1 MAYIKGYEYD
11 IFISYSHLDNQK
23 YFDQPGWVERFRLEL
38 NMLLAQRIGKTDAVK
53 IWWDN
58 RNLDGSMLFDQS
70 IAKGIQGS
78 AIMLTLTSAA
88 YFKSQYCL
96 KELDAFYN
104 KAKQEPIGL
113 KVGDRSRIV
122 NVLLN
127 NVPHAKWPVNLGG
140 TTGFAFNDAV
150 DNNDLGDPLDM
161 GEKFKN
167 QLKELRNA
175 LVNLINDFL
184 VKPALNTG
192 EVNVVQ
198 EEKKAVDS
206 FTIYFAEVADHLRG
220 TRKRTIGELEK
231 KGFTIVYDV
240 PPPYDSAAHDKAVI
254 KKLQETDLA
263 VHLLDQFPGKEID
276 EEEDAWYP
284 QKQAALSLQFAKSQL
299 IWVPAEMD
307 INTIEEEP
315 YKAFME
321 SLENGNQTAKNM
333 EYVRGAKSAITQ
345 EIINM
350 AERLKVQQKQQ
361 TTTNANVAVLLDT
374 HKEDQKYAY
383 ELSMSLLENEIQP
396 FVNPQEDDP
405 RDNVNMLGDRIS
417 QVSKLV
423 FFYGKVDWKWVQKRV
438 NAAVKLVVNNEYRID
453 EFFIFMLPPHKN
465 PADISFNHRFVK
477 VNVIDQSDNQQ
488 LDKTS
493 LQEFFNTLKTVA

>member
-1 MAYIKGYEYD
+1 
-11 IFISYSHLDNQK
+11 
-23 YFDQPGWVERFRLEL
+23 V
-38 NMLLAQRIGKTDAVK
+38 
-53 IWWDN
+53 
-58 RNLDGSMLFDQS
+58 LFDQS

-88 YFKSQYCL
+88 YFKSDYCL
-96 KELDAFYN
+96 KELDTFYN

-127 NVPHAKWPVNLGG
+127 NVPYTKWPVNLSG
-140 TTGFAFNDAV
+140 TTGFAFNDAR

-175 LVNLINDFL
+175 LVNLIDDFL
-184 VKPALNTG
+184 KVKPAVTTG
-192 EVNVVQ
+192 EASEVQ
-198 EEKKAVDS
+198 EEKKAAGS

-254 KKLQETDLA
+254 EKLQEADLA
-263 VHLLDQFPGKEID
+263 VHLLDQFPGREIE

-284 QKQAALSLQFAKSQL
+284 QKQADLSLQFGKSQL
-299 IWVPAEMD
+299 IWVPTEMD
-307 INTIEEEP
+307 ITMIEEEP

-321 SLENGNQTAKNM
+321 SLESGNQFAKNM
-333 EYVRGAKSAITQ
+333 EYVRGAKSALTQ

-350 AERLKVQQKQQ
+350 AERLKAQQKQQ
-361 TTTNANVAVLLDT
+361 PATNANVAVLLDT

-383 ELSMSLLENEIQP
+383 ELSMSLLENQIQP

-438 NAAVKLVVNNEYRID
+438 NAAVKLVVNNEYPID

-465 PADISFNHRFVK
+465 PNDISFNHRFVK
-477 VNVIDQSDNQQ
+477 VNVIDQSNNLQ
-488 LDKTS
+488 LDKTL